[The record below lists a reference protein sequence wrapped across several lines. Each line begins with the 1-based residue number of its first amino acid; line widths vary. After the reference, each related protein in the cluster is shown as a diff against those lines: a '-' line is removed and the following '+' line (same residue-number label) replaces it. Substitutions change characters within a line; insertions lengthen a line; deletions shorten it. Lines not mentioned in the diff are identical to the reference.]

1 MAVSVLKKLE
11 ISFVKSL
18 GGPEKSRLVALRR
31 REGLSKA
38 VEGDPASCSDSL
50 LLGRLRVEEDI
61 LKEHLQRAPSL
72 LSSSRHPG
80 SSRCLLTTAIREEVF
95 SFSLPPVY

>member
-11 ISFVKSL
+11 ISFMKRL

-38 VEGDPASCSDSL
+38 AEGDPAFFL
-50 LLGRLRVEEDI
+50 
-61 LKEHLQRAPSL
+61 A
-72 LSSSRHPG
+72 G
-80 SSRCLLTTAIREEVF
+80 SV
-95 SFSLPPVY
+95 